1 MANIRKTILNVDI
14 DTFFDD
20 ECKEIVKEIQNA
32 AAEKTAKETLTRNSF
47 PLRPSSA
54 LKGARDLYYA
64 LENWAKPGTIPT
76 TPIEGRS
83 CILLSLGHAIER
95 HLVGHIKARYD
106 VPITNQRVT
115 YGEIVKADGSKI
127 NLDGELDFVIKLDN
141 GELVVCDS
149 KSSAAFPF
157 KMELPKDEHVVQINL
172 YLHSQWAIDNRIKR
186 AFIFYYNKDTSDIK
200 VTSFYYDRQLAE
212 ATLARFQ
219 RIFTMWEKNKL
230 PPREHILGVDWQA
243 KYSAYRD
250 YEWSEFEKP
259 VLDRGLIKLSKSE
272 SARLPTD
279 KKELLGFIVKLAGT
293 DIVETD
299 DGRRLWA
306 VKKGDNMFLNVVDE
320 DGFS

>member
-1 MANIRKTILNVDI
+1 MTVIKKTIL
-14 DTFFDD
+14 DTEIEAFFDD

-32 AAEKTAKETLTRNSF
+32 AAKKVAEESLTRNSF

-76 TPIEGRS
+76 TGIEGRS

-95 HLVGHIKARYD
+95 HLVGHIKARYE

-115 YGEIVKADGSKI
+115 YGEIVKADGTKI
-127 NLDGELDFVIKLDN
+127 SLDGELDFVIKLDS

-157 KMELPKDEHVVQINL
+157 RLELPKEDHVAQINL

-186 AFIFYYNKDTSDIK
+186 AMVFYYNKDTSDIK
-200 VTSFYYDRQLAE
+200 VTSFYYDKDLAK
-212 ATLARFQ
+212 ATLNRFQ
-219 RIFTMWEKNKL
+219 KIFTAWENKKM
-230 PPREHILGVDWQA
+230 PAREHILGVHWQS
-243 KYSAYRD
+243 KYSQFRD
-250 YEWSEFEKP
+250 YEWAAFEAP
-259 VLDRGLIKLSKSE
+259 IGVRDSIKLTKAE
-272 SARLPTD
+272 TEKLPTD
-279 KKELLGFIVKLAGT
+279 KKDLLAFIVKMADT
-293 DIVETD
+293 AVVETS
-299 DGRRLWA
+299 DGRKLCA
-306 VKKGDNMFLNVVDE
+306 IKKGENMFLNIVDE